1 MSGVTAVMA
10 GVVQAGGGGGA
21 GGWMEAPIR
30 TSLKSPQALWQS
42 IWTASYS
49 VGALAAIVTVKS

>member
-1 MSGVTAVMA
+1 MA